1 MQILIELSEE
11 DLDDI
16 KNNDYIEGT
25 YYTMFDA
32 ITNGIQLPKG
42 HGRLVDMNE
51 VIKIAN
57 KMKDLHGAIWNV
69 PTIIEA
75 DKNANR

>member
-16 KNNDYIEGT
+16 KNNDYIDGT

-32 ITNGIQLPKG
+32 IINGIPIPKG
-42 HGRLVDMNE
+42 HGDLIDVNE

-57 KMKDLHGAIWNV
+57 KTKDLHGAIWNV
-69 PTIIEA
+69 PIIIEA
-75 DKNANR
+75 DRK